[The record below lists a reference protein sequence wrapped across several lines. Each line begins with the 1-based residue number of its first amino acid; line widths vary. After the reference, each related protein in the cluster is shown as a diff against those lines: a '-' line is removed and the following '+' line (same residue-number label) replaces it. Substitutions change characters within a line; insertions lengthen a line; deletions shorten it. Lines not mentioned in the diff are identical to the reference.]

1 MIATGKEHGE
11 YLIFVM
17 CIGVFVTSM
26 MWVLTDYVSTFPS
39 WSVVYLITSGFYILV
54 YEISMRKT
62 KIVNNP
68 KTEEPKK

>member
-1 MIATGKEHGE
+1 MIATSKEHGE
-11 YLIFVM
+11 YLTFVM

-39 WSVVYLITSGFYILV
+39 WSVIYLITSGLYILV

-62 KIVNNP
+62 KIINNP